1 MSQVTVEIARAFWAR
16 AAEDFAS
23 DRTDVSDNPW
33 LSPEVVYV
41 EDPLWPGSGT
51 YRGPAEIKARFE
63 EYREILGTGDA
74 ALREVVDAGDAVVL
88 TVEIRGE
95 SVATGLPWGHEWTY
109 VLRFRDD
116 RVSEFRAFLD
126 HGAALRAAGLTE

>member
-1 MSQVTVEIARAFWAR
+1 
-16 AAEDFAS
+16 
-23 DRTDVSDNPW
+23 
-33 LSPEVVYV
+33 VYV

-51 YRGPAEIKARFE
+51 YRGLAAIRARFK

-74 ALREVVDAGDAVVL
+74 ALRAVVDAGDAVVL

-95 SVATGLPWGHEWTY
+95 SVANGLPWGQEWAY

-116 RVSEFRAFLD
+116 RVGEFRAFLD
-126 HGAALRAAGLTE
+126 HGAALRAAGLSE